1 MKINT
6 NEQSNQG
13 KDELIQSILDEMKR
27 NGLLDEL
34 TQDSPYLEIQYSNKT
49 VICKIEDKEEEL

>member
-1 MKINT
+1 MIANT
-6 NEQSNQG
+6 NEQTNQK
-13 KDELIQSILDEMKR
+13 KDELTQSILDEMKR

-49 VICKIEDKEEEL
+49 VICKIENKEEEL